1 MRWRRP
7 RAPYTKIPDLPYYS
21 MENTTQ
27 SGIAGVACTIIVK
40 GWLWYE
46 QPEWHEYKEA
56 YLGSTAG
63 LDARAKVLK
72 DEMVAEGFE
81 DVQAFWQPQGWYEDK
96 FLLAV

>member
-1 MRWRRP
+1 
-7 RAPYTKIPDLPYYS
+7 
-21 MENTTQ
+21 METTTQ
-27 SGIAGVACTIIVK
+27 SGISSVACTIIVK

-96 FLLAV
+96 FPLAV